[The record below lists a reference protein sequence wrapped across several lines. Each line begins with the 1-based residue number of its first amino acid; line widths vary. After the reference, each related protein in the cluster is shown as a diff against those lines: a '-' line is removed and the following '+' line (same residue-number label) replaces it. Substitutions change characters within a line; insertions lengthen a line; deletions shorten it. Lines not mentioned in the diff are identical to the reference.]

1 MRIDIEIPEE
11 EETITFEPLPAGWYA
26 AKITSVEDVTTNA
39 GDAAVKI
46 FFLVE
51 NGRTVNSWLNLGH
64 SAPDTKARAIRDVES
79 LGRAGGLARVGDS
92 SELDGLS
99 MEIRLTIKEGG
110 EWNEVNGYRRL
121 VSSAPPSGNA
131 APKGNTPWLAQQ

>member
-11 EETITFEPLPAGWYA
+11 ETFTYEPLPAGWYP

-51 NGRTVNSWLNLGH
+51 NGRTVNNWYNLGH
-64 SAPDTKARAIRDVES
+64 SDPGTKARAIRDVTS
-79 LGRAGGLARVGDS
+79 LGRAGGLAKVGDTL
-92 SELDGLS
+92 ELNGLS
-99 MEIRLTIKEGG
+99 MEIRLTVDG
-110 EWNEVNGYRRL
+110 EWNKVNGYRRL
-121 VSSAPPSGNA
+121 VSSAPSSGNGT
-131 APKGNTPWLAQQ
+131 PKGTAPWAQ